1 MTNKHYESIAE
12 DFNKVWRFSD
22 KYKTWAV
29 DKIGYYLDL
38 KNSDVFVDIGGGT
51 GTFTNMIDNKFE
63 LKKSYCVEPESKMCK
78 LAKEYSNFEIICSD
92 VFGFLDDLQSA
103 YNKILFKEVIH
114 HIKDR
119 KKLWHNIYHTIED
132 NGRILI
138 YTRPRNNKF
147 PLFQKAKKE
156 FYKNQPS
163 YSEMVLELEKS
174 KFKTSV
180 SLESFTFKLP
190 KDEWYSMLKSRFM
203 SDLSVFTDDE
213 IIQGIDE
220 LEKENTSNQFII
232 EDEIVFIT
240 AYK

>member
-1 MTNKHYESIAE
+1 MNKHYENIAE
-12 DFNKVWRFSD
+12 DFNKVWKFSD
-22 KYKTWAV
+22 EYKIWAV
-29 DKIGYYLDL
+29 ERIGHYLDL
-38 KNSDVFVDIGGGT
+38 KRNDIFVDVGGGT
-51 GTFTNMIDNKFE
+51 GTFTNMIDKKFE
-63 LKKSYCVEPESKMCK
+63 LKKAYCVEPESRMCD
-78 LAKEYSNFEIICSD
+78 LAKEHPNIETICSD
-92 VFGFLDDLQSA
+92 AFDFLNNLQLK

-119 KKLWHNIYHTIED
+119 KKLWHDIYHTIED
-132 NGRILI
+132 DGRILI

-163 YSEMVLELEKS
+163 YDEMILELEES

-180 SLESFTFKLP
+180 SLKSFTFELS

-203 SDLSVFTDDE
+203 SDLSVFTDAE
-213 IIQGIDE
+213 ITQGIKE
-220 LEKENTSNQFII
+220 LEKENSSDIFII